1 MRHLRVIRNLRIVEA
16 HGTRSDDGCGDRRVL
31 EAREASNVG
40 VGEGGTGGI
49 RRRLPVFLLSAYAK
63 FREFSGRLRRRRSGW
78 PAHVPLDEVEHL
90 ADN

>member
-1 MRHLRVIRNLRIVEA
+1 VRHLRVIRNLRIVEA

-63 FREFSGRLRRRRSGW
+63 NRKANLSKAERNALKRLVPALMAGYRRR
-78 PAHVPLDEVEHL
+78 V
-90 ADN
+90 